1 MTFGS
6 LTARRLR
13 QWCAVLATAAAL
25 ASCGGGTAQYEPF
38 QPGRVL
44 AFGDENSVLTDSGRK
59 YSVNALDDSGAIACA
74 TEPLWIQSV
83 ANNYGFVFAQCNP
96 AASTSVQAVT
106 RASAGARVADLA
118 GQIDAQV
125 AQGALTDTDL
135 VMVLVGAHD
144 ILDQYATFPAQSEAQ
159 ITETLRARGEQL
171 AAQVNR
177 LVDLGARVIVS
188 TVPDLGVTPYALAQK
203 AAHTDVDRAA
213 LLSRLTAAFNGRMR
227 VNILND
233 GRFVG
238 LVLADELIQAMVRS
252 PSFYALAN
260 VTEAA
265 CTVALPDCT
274 ASTLVSGATSTGYL
288 WADDL
293 HLAYGGQFR
302 LGSLALAR
310 ARGNPF

>member
-1 MTFGS
+1 MRFGS
-6 LTARRLR
+6 LAARRLQR
-13 QWCAVLATAAAL
+13 CLAAL
-25 ASCGGGTAQYEPF
+25 GSALALVSCGGGTAQYEPF
-38 QPGRVL
+38 QPTRVL
-44 AFGDENSVLTDSGRK
+44 AFGDENSVLTDGGRK
-59 YSVNALDDSGAIACA
+59 YGVNALDTNGAIACA
-74 TEPLWIQSV
+74 TEPLWTQTV
-83 ANNYGFVFAQCNP
+83 ASNYGFVFAQCNP
-96 AASTSVQAVT
+96 AASTTIQAVT
-106 RASAGARVADLA
+106 RATVGARVADLA

-125 AQGALTDTDL
+125 AQGPLTDTDL

-144 ILDQYATFPAQSEAQ
+144 VLDLYATYPAQSEQQ
-159 ITETLRARGEQL
+159 ITEVLRARGELL
-171 AAQVNR
+171 AEQVNR
-177 LVDLGARVIVS
+177 LVGLGARVIVS
-188 TVPDLGVTPYALAQK
+188 TVPDLGVTPFALAQK

-213 LLSRLTAAFNGRMR
+213 LLSRLTATLNGRMR

-233 GRFVG
+233 GRFIG
-238 LVLADELIQAMVRS
+238 LVLADELVQAMVRS

-274 ASTLVSGATSTGYL
+274 ANTLVSSATSTGYL
-288 WADDL
+288 WADDW